1 MRKIR
6 SSSLSMAFP
15 FGLALAACLLL
26 AEAGLRKPVLMA
38 CVFGLSVALFMP
50 GRLLAA
56 GHGHNPNTIESALAD
71 LKAGNGRFAAGSPT
85 HPHQE
90 KELLG
95 RLAKEGQTPMAA
107 VLACSDSRA
116 AVEELFDLGFG
127 DLFVVRAAGAVPG
140 VDQVGSLEY
149 AVAHLGVPV
158 ILVLAHTN
166 CGAVSAAVAEAKEPG
181 ALGELLAKLSPV
193 AAAVKSLPDSK
204 RLQTAIELSAIS
216 FREQLPL
223 VSPVLAQAVKEGR
236 LAIVSGVYDI
246 ATGEVA
252 IDEGRRAGAS
262 GPAGGD

>member
-15 FGLALAACLLL
+15 FCLALAAFLLL
-26 AEAGLRKPVLMA
+26 VGPALRKPVFSTCFFVLA
-38 CVFGLSVALFMP
+38 AALFMP
-50 GRLLAA
+50 TKLLAA
-56 GHGHNPNTIESALAD
+56 GHGHNPNTIESALAA
-71 LKAGNGRFAAGSPT
+71 LKAGNGRFAAGSPA
-85 HPHQE
+85 HPHQD
-90 KELLG
+90 KALLD
-95 RLAKEGQTPMAA
+95 RLAKEGQTPLAA

-116 AVEELFDLGFG
+116 AVEELFDMGFG

-158 ILVLAHTN
+158 ILVLGHTN

-193 AAAVKSLPDSK
+193 AAAVKDLPDSK
-204 RLQTAIELSAIS
+204 RLKTAIELSAIV

-223 VSPVLAQAVKEGR
+223 ASPVLAEAVKEGR
-236 LAIVSGVYDI
+236 LAIVSGIYDI
-246 ATGEVA
+246 ATGQVA

-262 GPAGGD
+262 GSAGGE